1 MTRTHLL
8 RGQAEREWASLQP
21 EDALINAVMAGDAGL
36 ARRLLAARP
45 DLRDK
50 RGEYCITPL
59 MEAALNGHPEVV
71 EVLVDGGAQLDL
83 QDCGGTALWWAAYGN
98 QPAVVRFLVGR
109 GADQTIRGDGRTPR
123 EVAVQKGNTECAA
136 LLQVSKL
143 LGERGTFLGG

>member
-1 MTRTHLL
+1 ML
-8 RGQAEREWASLQP
+8 RGQAEREWGSRQP
-21 EDALINAVMAGDAGL
+21 EDALCDAAMAGDVGL

-45 DLRDK
+45 ELRDK
-50 RGEYCITPL
+50 VVNGYMPL
-59 MEAALNGHPEVV
+59 MHAVIYGHTEVV

-123 EVAVQKGNTECAA
+123 EVAVYHGHTECAA
-136 LLQVSKL
+136 LM
-143 LGERGTFLGG
+143 R